1 VSELGERLDALV
13 DTFDHAHHRAH
24 DPVELV
30 HGYADDADR
39 EVVALLA
46 ASLAFGNVVA
56 IRRSIR
62 RVLEVLGPS
71 PARAVEKTREATLRR
86 RLDGFVHRTWRG
98 EHVARLLYRAGRRR
112 REEGSLGEAFA
123 ARLEA
128 ADGDLREGLA
138 AFADALRGPRPDRAM
153 AHLVPDPHKGSA
165 CKRLLLLLRWMI
177 RPADGVDLGLWSS
190 KVAPAALVIPVDT
203 HVHRI
208 GRNLRLTERQT
219 SSWRTA
225 EEITASLR
233 GLDPADPVKYDF
245 ALCHLGVSRRC
256 PSRRDPAVCEACA
269 LRSVCRHWR

>member
-1 VSELGERLDALV
+1 MSELGARLDALV
-13 DTFDHAHHRAH
+13 ASFDHAQHRAD

-30 HGYADDADR
+30 HGYADDGDR

-62 RVLEVLGPS
+62 RVLDVLDPS
-71 PARAVEKTREATLRR
+71 PAQTIERAREATLRR

-98 EHVARLLYRAGRRR
+98 EHVARLLHRAGRLRR
-112 REEGSLGEAFA
+112 DEGSLGEAFA
-123 ARLEA
+123 ARLDA
-128 ADGDLREGLA
+128 AGGELREGLA
-138 AFADALRGPRPDRAM
+138 DFADALRGPAPDRSM
-153 AHLVPDPHKGSA
+153 AHLVPDPRKGSA
-165 CKRLLLLLRWMI
+165 CKRLLLFLRWMV
-177 RPADGVDLGLWSS
+177 RPADGVDLGLWSGWVDPS
-190 KVAPAALVIPVDT
+190 ALVIPVDT

-208 GRNLRLTERQT
+208 GRNLRLTDRQT

-233 GLDPADPVKYDF
+233 KLDPVDPVKYDF
-245 ALCHLGVSRRC
+245 ALCHLGVSRSC